1 MNSNEIREEFLKF
14 FEQNNHKIM
23 PSASLIPIDETLLFT
38 AAGMVPFKDYFLG
51 NNKPPHT
58 NLVSSQKCIRTV
70 DIDIIGDTDRHLT
83 FFEML
88 GNFSIGEYFKEQAI
102 KHAYE
107 FITKNLGINPDDLWF
122 TVYKDDDESFNI
134 WKDVIGVP
142 EERIQRGDKDNFW
155 QMNIPGPCGPCS
167 EIFIDRGPDYG
178 EEGGPIGGGED
189 RFIEIWN
196 LVFMESIQD
205 EPYNVVGELPAKN
218 IDTGMGLERIA
229 MVLQDKE
236 SPFEIDTFE
245 SIYEQLKPKIKTP
258 NKKYERIILDHMKAS
273 TFMISDGVVP
283 TNEGRGYI
291 LRRLI
296 RRAIRAYYGLTNE
309 IDSIEFLIS
318 PIVEIY
324 KDHYPDL
331 YKNIDKIKKLYTTE
345 ENLFHKTLEKG
356 TVEINRLIQDKETF
370 DEEKAFYLFETF
382 GFPYELT
389 KEIAFENNI
398 QLNDDKYMKK
408 FQEHQAKSSAFKKE
422 ISNISEFDVDC
433 NVFTGYENTNT
444 ISEVTL
450 VLNENGTTTIFTEAT
465 PFYYEAG
472 GQISDQGSIVFEDK
486 EYTVADVVQSS
497 SGATGL
503 VINKDIEI
511 QSGEKI
517 ESKVNESFRRS
528 VSKSHTSAHIVH
540 SSLRNILG
548 DHVAQA
554 GSYVA
559 PGRFRFDFSHSEKV
573 TQEEL
578 NEIFTLS
585 NKNVFSDL
593 KVDTKIMNIDDAKK
607 EGALAFFGD
616 KYDDD
621 VRVVNIGN
629 FSKEL
634 CGGTHVSNSN
644 EIGLIVLL
652 NESSIG
658 SNLRRV
664 EMLSG
669 FEAYDFMTNA
679 YNSYK
684 NVSTLWNTHIE
695 NVATKLE
702 SFFNS
707 YEELKSQ
714 VDQFKQIRNNEM
726 VDQISNKFENVGDY
740 KVFINQVS
748 MDTVDDIRN
757 VAINSINNGVVDY
770 IYLISQIES
779 KFVIVAMKN
788 EKVIKDM
795 NVSELVIET
804 SKNFG
809 GGASKDQVLSVGV
822 GPNDYSKD
830 ETLKYV
836 KESIVNNLKWKT

>member
-51 NNKPPHT
+51 NNKPPHI

-122 TVYKDDDESFNI
+122 TVYKDDEESFNI

-229 MVLQDKE
+229 MVLQDRE

-245 SIYEQLKPKIKTP
+245 SIYEQLKPKIKNP

-309 IDSIEFLIS
+309 IDTIEFLIS
-318 PIVEIY
+318 PIVDIY

-356 TVEINRLIQDKETF
+356 TVEINRLIQDKESF

-408 FQEHQAKSSAFKKE
+408 FKDHQAKSSAFKKE
-422 ISNISEFDVDC
+422 VSNISEFDVDC

-450 VLNENGTTTIFTEAT
+450 VLNENGTTTIFTEST

-503 VINKDIEI
+503 VIKEDIGI

-593 KVDTKIMNIDDAKK
+593 KVDTKVMNIDEAKK

-684 NVSTLWNTHIE
+684 SVSNLLNTNIE
-695 NVATKLE
+695 NVPTKLE

-726 VDQISNKFENVGDY
+726 VEQISNKFENVGDY

-757 VAINSINNGVVDY
+757 IAINSINNGVVDY

-809 GGASKDQVLSVGV
+809 GGASKDQVLSVGG
-822 GPNDYSKD
+822 GPNDYSID

-836 KESIVNNLKWKT
+836 KESIVNNLK

>member
-450 VLNENGTTTIFTEAT
+450 VVNKNSTTTIFTEAT

-472 GQISDQGSIVFEDK
+472 GQISDQGSIIFEDK

-503 VINKDIEI
+503 VINEDIEI

-540 SSLRNILG
+540 SSLRKILG

-593 KVDTKIMNIDDAKK
+593 KVDTKIMNIDEAKK

-684 NVSTLWNTHIE
+684 SVSNLLNTNIE
-695 NVATKLE
+695 NVPTKLE
-702 SFFNS
+702 SLFNS

-809 GGASKDQVLSVGV
+809 GGASKDQVLSVGG
-822 GPNDYSKD
+822 GPNDYSID

-836 KESIVNNLKWKT
+836 KESIVNNIK

>member
-51 NNKPPHT
+51 NNKPPHV

-422 ISNISEFDVDC
+422 TSNISEFDVDC

-503 VINKDIEI
+503 VINEDIEI

-593 KVDTKIMNIDDAKK
+593 KVDTKIMNIDEAKK

-684 NVSTLWNTHIE
+684 SVSNLLNTNIE
-695 NVATKLE
+695 NVPTKLE

-770 IYLISQIES
+770 IYLIAQIES

-788 EKVIKDM
+788 EKVIQDM

-809 GGASKDQVLSVGV
+809 GGASKDQVLSVGG
-822 GPNDYSKD
+822 GPNDYSID

-836 KESIVNNLKWKT
+836 KESIVNNLK

>member
-14 FEQNNHKIM
+14 FEQNNHMIM

-356 TVEINRLIQDKETF
+356 TVEINRLIQDKEKF

-503 VINKDIEI
+503 VINEDIEI

-593 KVDTKIMNIDDAKK
+593 KVDTKVMNIDEAKK

-684 NVSTLWNTHIE
+684 SVSNLLNTNIE
-695 NVATKLE
+695 NVPTKLE
-702 SFFNS
+702 SLFNS

-809 GGASKDQVLSVGV
+809 GGASKDQVLSVGG
-822 GPNDYSKD
+822 GPNDYSID

-836 KESIVNNLKWKT
+836 KESIVNNIK

>member
-422 ISNISEFDVDC
+422 TSNISEFDVDC

-503 VINKDIEI
+503 VINEDIEI

-593 KVDTKIMNIDDAKK
+593 KVDTKIMNIDEAKK

-684 NVSTLWNTHIE
+684 NVSNLLNTNIE
-695 NVATKLE
+695 NVPTKLE
-702 SFFNS
+702 SLFNS

-770 IYLISQIES
+770 IYLIAQIES

-809 GGASKDQVLSVGV
+809 GGASKDQVLSVGG
-822 GPNDYSKD
+822 GPNDYSID

-836 KESIVNNLKWKT
+836 KESIVNNLK

>member
-503 VINKDIEI
+503 VINEDIEI

-593 KVDTKIMNIDDAKK
+593 KVDTKIMNIDEAKK

-684 NVSTLWNTHIE
+684 NVSNLLNTNIE
-695 NVATKLE
+695 NVPTKLE
-702 SFFNS
+702 SLFNS

-809 GGASKDQVLSVGV
+809 GGASKDQVLSVGG
-822 GPNDYSKD
+822 GPNDYSID

-836 KESIVNNLKWKT
+836 KESIVNNIK

>member
-245 SIYEQLKPKIKTP
+245 SIYEQLKPKIKNP

-356 TVEINRLIQDKETF
+356 TVEINRLIQDKEKF

-472 GQISDQGSIVFEDK
+472 GQISDQGSIIFEDK

-503 VINKDIEI
+503 VINEDIEI

-540 SSLRNILG
+540 SSLRKILG

-593 KVDTKIMNIDDAKK
+593 KVDTKIMNIDEAKK

-684 NVSTLWNTHIE
+684 SVSNLLNTNIE
-695 NVATKLE
+695 NVPTKLE
-702 SFFNS
+702 SLFNS

-809 GGASKDQVLSVGV
+809 GGASKDQVLSVGG
-822 GPNDYSKD
+822 GPNDYSID

-836 KESIVNNLKWKT
+836 KESIVNNLK

>member
-422 ISNISEFDVDC
+422 TSNISEFDVDC

-472 GQISDQGSIVFEDK
+472 GQISDQGSIIFEDK

-503 VINKDIEI
+503 VINEDIEI

-540 SSLRNILG
+540 SSLRKILG

-578 NEIFTLS
+578 NEIFSLS

-593 KVDTKIMNIDDAKK
+593 KVNTKIMNIDEAKK

-684 NVSTLWNTHIE
+684 SVSNLLNTNIE
-695 NVATKLE
+695 NVPTKLE
-702 SFFNS
+702 SLFNS

-809 GGASKDQVLSVGV
+809 GGASKDQVLSVGG
-822 GPNDYSKD
+822 GPNDYSID

-836 KESIVNNLKWKT
+836 KESIVNNLK

>member
-51 NNKPPHT
+51 NNKPPHV

-245 SIYEQLKPKIKTP
+245 SIYEQLKSKIKTP

-318 PIVEIY
+318 PIVEVY

-422 ISNISEFDVDC
+422 TSNISEFDVDC

-472 GQISDQGSIVFEDK
+472 GQISDQGSIIFEDI

-503 VINKDIEI
+503 VINEDLEI

-593 KVDTKIMNIDDAKK
+593 KVDTKIMNIDEAKK

-684 NVSTLWNTHIE
+684 SVSNLLNTNIE
-695 NVATKLE
+695 NVPTKLE

-770 IYLISQIES
+770 IYLIAQIES
-779 KFVIVAMKN
+779 KYVIVAMKN

-809 GGASKDQVLSVGV
+809 GGASKDQVLSVGG
-822 GPNDYSKD
+822 GPNDYSID

-836 KESIVNNLKWKT
+836 KESIVNNLK

>member
-51 NNKPPHT
+51 NNKPPHV

-107 FITKNLGINPDDLWF
+107 FITKNLEINPDDLWF

-245 SIYEQLKPKIKTP
+245 SIYEKLKPKIKNP

-422 ISNISEFDVDC
+422 TSNISEFDVDC

-503 VINKDIEI
+503 VINEDIEI

-573 TQEEL
+573 
-578 NEIFTLS
+578 
-585 NKNVFSDL
+585 
-593 KVDTKIMNIDDAKK
+593 
-607 EGALAFFGD
+607 
-616 KYDDD
+616 
-621 VRVVNIGN
+621 
-629 FSKEL
+629 
-634 CGGTHVSNSN
+634 
-644 EIGLIVLL
+644 
-652 NESSIG
+652 
-658 SNLRRV
+658 
-664 EMLSG
+664 
-669 FEAYDFMTNA
+669 
-679 YNSYK
+679 
-684 NVSTLWNTHIE
+684 
-695 NVATKLE
+695 
-702 SFFNS
+702 
-707 YEELKSQ
+707 SQ
-714 VDQFKQIRNNEM
+714 
-726 VDQISNKFENVGDY
+726 
-740 KVFINQVS
+740 
-748 MDTVDDIRN
+748 
-757 VAINSINNGVVDY
+757 
-770 IYLISQIES
+770 
-779 KFVIVAMKN
+779 
-788 EKVIKDM
+788 
-795 NVSELVIET
+795 
-804 SKNFG
+804 
-809 GGASKDQVLSVGV
+809 
-822 GPNDYSKD
+822 
-830 ETLKYV
+830 
-836 KESIVNNLKWKT
+836 

>member
-51 NNKPPHT
+51 NSKPPHV

-245 SIYEQLKPKIKTP
+245 SIYEKLKPKIKNP

-486 EYTVADVVQSS
+486 EYMVADVVQSS

-503 VINKDIEI
+503 VINEDIEI
-511 QSGEKI
+511 KSGEKI

-684 NVSTLWNTHIE
+684 NVSNLLNTNIE
-695 NVATKLE
+695 NVPTKLE

-770 IYLISQIES
+770 IYLIAQIES

-788 EKVIKDM
+788 EKVIQDM

-809 GGASKDQVLSVGV
+809 GGASKDQVLSVGG
-822 GPNDYSKD
+822 GPNDYSID

-836 KESIVNNLKWKT
+836 KESIVNNLK

>member
-1 MNSNEIREEFLKF
+1 MNSNEIRDEFLKF

-422 ISNISEFDVDC
+422 TSNISEFDVDC

-503 VINKDIEI
+503 VINEDIEI

-684 NVSTLWNTHIE
+684 SVSNLLNTNIE
-695 NVATKLE
+695 NVPTKLE
-702 SFFNS
+702 SLFNS

-809 GGASKDQVLSVGV
+809 GGASKDQVLSVGG
-822 GPNDYSKD
+822 GPNDYSID

-836 KESIVNNLKWKT
+836 KESIVNNIK

>member
-51 NNKPPHT
+51 NNKPPHV

-245 SIYEQLKPKIKTP
+245 SIYEQLKPKIKNP

-422 ISNISEFDVDC
+422 TSNISEFDVDC

-503 VINKDIEI
+503 VINEDIEI
-511 QSGEKI
+511 QAGEKI

-684 NVSTLWNTHIE
+684 NVSNLLNTNIE
-695 NVATKLE
+695 NVPTKLE

-770 IYLISQIES
+770 IYLIAQIES

-788 EKVIKDM
+788 EKVIQDM

-809 GGASKDQVLSVGV
+809 GGASKDQVLSVGG
-822 GPNDYSKD
+822 GPNDYSID

-836 KESIVNNLKWKT
+836 KESIVNNLK

>member
-422 ISNISEFDVDC
+422 TSNISEFDVDC

-503 VINKDIEI
+503 VINEDIEI

-593 KVDTKIMNIDDAKK
+593 KVDTKIMNIDEAKK

-684 NVSTLWNTHIE
+684 SVSNLLNTNIE
-695 NVATKLE
+695 NVPTKLE
-702 SFFNS
+702 SLFNS

-770 IYLISQIES
+770 IYLIAQIES

-788 EKVIKDM
+788 EKVIIDM

-809 GGASKDQVLSVGV
+809 GGASKDQVLSVGG
-822 GPNDYSKD
+822 GPNDYSID

-836 KESIVNNLKWKT
+836 KESIVNNIK

>member
-122 TVYKDDDESFNI
+122 TVYKDDEESFNI

-245 SIYEQLKPKIKTP
+245 SIYEQLKPKIKNP

-422 ISNISEFDVDC
+422 VSNISEFDVDC

-472 GQISDQGSIVFEDK
+472 GQISDQGSIIFEDK

-503 VINKDIEI
+503 VINEDIEI

-593 KVDTKIMNIDDAKK
+593 KVDTKIMNIDEAKK

-684 NVSTLWNTHIE
+684 SVSNLLNTNIE
-695 NVATKLE
+695 NVPTKLE
-702 SFFNS
+702 SLFNS

-809 GGASKDQVLSVGV
+809 GGASKDQVLSVGG
-822 GPNDYSKD
+822 GPNDYSID

-836 KESIVNNLKWKT
+836 KESIVNNLK

>member
-122 TVYKDDDESFNI
+122 TVYKDDEESFNI

-356 TVEINRLIQDKETF
+356 TVEINRLIQDKEKF

-503 VINKDIEI
+503 VINEDIEI

-540 SSLRNILG
+540 SSLRKILG

-593 KVDTKIMNIDDAKK
+593 KVDTKIMNIDEAKK

-684 NVSTLWNTHIE
+684 SVSNLLNTNIE
-695 NVATKLE
+695 NVPTKLE
-702 SFFNS
+702 SLFNS

-809 GGASKDQVLSVGV
+809 GGASKDQVLSVGG
-822 GPNDYSKD
+822 GPNDYSID
-830 ETLKYV
+830 ETLKHV
-836 KESIVNNLKWKT
+836 KESIVNNLK

>member
-107 FITKNLGINPDDLWF
+107 FITKNLEINPDDLWF

-245 SIYEQLKPKIKTP
+245 SIYEQLKPKIKNP

-422 ISNISEFDVDC
+422 TSNISEFDVDC

-450 VLNENGTTTIFTEAT
+450 VQNKNGSTTIFTEAT

-503 VINKDIEI
+503 VINEDIEI

-593 KVDTKIMNIDDAKK
+593 KVDTKIMNIDEAKK

-684 NVSTLWNTHIE
+684 SVSNLLNTNIE
-695 NVATKLE
+695 NVPTKLE
-702 SFFNS
+702 SLFNS

-757 VAINSINNGVVDY
+757 VAINSINNGIVDY
-770 IYLISQIES
+770 IYLIAQIES

-809 GGASKDQVLSVGV
+809 GGASKDQVLSVGG
-822 GPNDYSKD
+822 GPNDYSID

-836 KESIVNNLKWKT
+836 KESIVNNLK

>member
-122 TVYKDDDESFNI
+122 TVYKDDEESFNI

-245 SIYEQLKPKIKTP
+245 SIYEQLKPKIKNP

-503 VINKDIEI
+503 VINEDIEI

-540 SSLRNILG
+540 SSLRKILG

-593 KVDTKIMNIDDAKK
+593 KVDTKIMNIDEAKK

-684 NVSTLWNTHIE
+684 SVSNLLNTNIE
-695 NVATKLE
+695 NVPTKLE
-702 SFFNS
+702 SLFNS

-809 GGASKDQVLSVGV
+809 GGASKDQVLSVGG
-822 GPNDYSKD
+822 GPNDYSID

-836 KESIVNNLKWKT
+836 KESIVNNLK

>member
-51 NNKPPHT
+51 NSKPPHT

-245 SIYEQLKPKIKTP
+245 SIYEQLKPKIKNP

-503 VINKDIEI
+503 VINENIEI
-511 QSGEKI
+511 QSGAKI

-540 SSLRNILG
+540 SSLRKILG

-593 KVDTKIMNIDDAKK
+593 KVDTKIMNIEDAKK

-684 NVSTLWNTHIE
+684 SEFVSR
-695 NVATKLE
+695 
-702 SFFNS
+702 S
-707 YEELKSQ
+707 
-714 VDQFKQIRNNEM
+714 
-726 VDQISNKFENVGDY
+726 
-740 KVFINQVS
+740 
-748 MDTVDDIRN
+748 
-757 VAINSINNGVVDY
+757 
-770 IYLISQIES
+770 
-779 KFVIVAMKN
+779 
-788 EKVIKDM
+788 
-795 NVSELVIET
+795 T
-804 SKNFG
+804 S
-809 GGASKDQVLSVGV
+809 
-822 GPNDYSKD
+822 
-830 ETLKYV
+830 
-836 KESIVNNLKWKT
+836 

>member
-51 NNKPPHT
+51 NNKPPHK

-107 FITKNLGINPDDLWF
+107 FITKNLGINPNDLWF

-245 SIYEQLKPKIKTP
+245 SIYQQLKPKIKNP

-309 IDSIEFLIS
+309 IDTIEFLIS

-331 YKNIDKIKKLYTTE
+331 HKNSDKIKKLYITE

-398 QLNDDKYMKK
+398 KLNDDKYMKK
-408 FQEHQAKSSAFKKE
+408 FQEHQAKSSAFKKDV
-422 ISNISEFDVDC
+422 SNISEFDVDC

-450 VLNENGTTTIFTEAT
+450 VLNENGATTIFTEAT

-486 EYTVADVVQSS
+486 EYKVADVIQSS

-503 VINKDIEI
+503 VIDENIEI

-517 ESKVNESFRRS
+517 ESKVNETFRSS

-593 KVDTKIMNIDDAKK
+593 KVDTKIMNIDEAKK

-621 VRVVNIGN
+621 VRVVNIGS

-669 FEAYDFMTNA
+669 FEAYDFMSNA

-684 NVSTLWNTHIE
+684 SVSNLLNTNIE
-695 NVATKLE
+695 NVPTKLE

-714 VDQFKQIRNNEM
+714 VDQFKQIQNNEM
-726 VDQISNKFENVGDY
+726 VDQISNKFENVGNY

-770 IYLISQIES
+770 IYLISQIDS

-809 GGASKDQVLSVGV
+809 GGASKDEVLSVGG
-822 GPNDYSKD
+822 GPNGYSID

-836 KESIVNNLKWKT
+836 KESIVNNLK

>member
-1 MNSNEIREEFLKF
+1 MNSSEIREEFLKF

-51 NNKPPHT
+51 NNKPPHV

-134 WKDVIGVP
+134 WKEVIGVP

-245 SIYEQLKPKIKTP
+245 SIYEQLKPKIKNS

-309 IDSIEFLIS
+309 IDTIEFLIS

-356 TVEINRLIQDKETF
+356 TVEINRLIQDNESF

-408 FQEHQAKSSAFKKE
+408 FQEHQAKSSAFKKDT
-422 ISNISEFDVDC
+422 SNISEFDVDC

-450 VLNENGTTTIFTEAT
+450 VLNENGATTIFTEAT

-486 EYTVADVVQSS
+486 EYTVTDVVQSS

-503 VINKDIEI
+503 VINEDIEI

-548 DHVAQA
+548 NHVAQA

-684 NVSTLWNTHIE
+684 NVSNLLNTNIE
-695 NVATKLE
+695 NVPTKLE

-770 IYLISQIES
+770 IYLISKIDS

-809 GGASKDQVLSVGV
+809 GGASKDKVLSVGG
-822 GPNDYSKD
+822 GPNDYSID

-836 KESIVNNLKWKT
+836 KESIVNNLK

>member
-51 NNKPPHT
+51 NNKPPHI

-122 TVYKDDDESFNI
+122 TVYKDDEESFNI

-245 SIYEQLKPKIKTP
+245 SIYEQLKPKIKNP

-309 IDSIEFLIS
+309 IDTIEFLIS
-318 PIVEIY
+318 PIVDVY

-345 ENLFHKTLEKG
+345 EKLFHKTLEKG
-356 TVEINRLIQDKETF
+356 TVEINRLIQDKESF

-408 FQEHQAKSSAFKKE
+408 FKDHQAKSSAFKKE
-422 ISNISEFDVDC
+422 VSNISEFDVDC

-503 VINKDIEI
+503 VIKEDIGI

-593 KVDTKIMNIDDAKK
+593 KVDTKVMNIDEAKK

-684 NVSTLWNTHIE
+684 SVSNLLNTNIE
-695 NVATKLE
+695 NVPTKLE

-726 VDQISNKFENVGDY
+726 VEQISNKFENVGDY

-788 EKVIKDM
+788 EKVVKDM

-809 GGASKDQVLSVGV
+809 GGASKDQVLSVGG
-822 GPNDYSKD
+822 GPNDYSID

-836 KESIVNNLKWKT
+836 KESIVNNLK

>member
-51 NNKPPHT
+51 NNKPPHI

-356 TVEINRLIQDKETF
+356 TVEINRLMQDKETF

-472 GQISDQGSIVFEDK
+472 GQISDQGSIIFEDK

-503 VINKDIEI
+503 VINEDIKI

-593 KVDTKIMNIDDAKK
+593 KVDTKIMNIDEAKK

-684 NVSTLWNTHIE
+684 SVSNLLNTNIE
-695 NVATKLE
+695 NVPTKLE
-702 SFFNS
+702 SLFNS

-809 GGASKDQVLSVGV
+809 GGASKDQVLSVGG
-822 GPNDYSKD
+822 GPNDYSID

-836 KESIVNNLKWKT
+836 KESIVNNIK

>member
-422 ISNISEFDVDC
+422 TSNISEFDVDC

-503 VINKDIEI
+503 VINEDIKI

-593 KVDTKIMNIDDAKK
+593 KVDTKIMNIDEAKK

-684 NVSTLWNTHIE
+684 NVSNLLNTNIE
-695 NVATKLE
+695 NVPTKLE
-702 SFFNS
+702 SLFNS

-809 GGASKDQVLSVGV
+809 GGASKDQVLSVGG
-822 GPNDYSKD
+822 GPNDYSID

-836 KESIVNNLKWKT
+836 KESIVNNLK

>member
-107 FITKNLGINPDDLWF
+107 FITKNLEINPDDLWF

-422 ISNISEFDVDC
+422 TSNISEFDVDC

-503 VINKDIEI
+503 VINEDIEI

-593 KVDTKIMNIDDAKK
+593 KVDTKIMNIDEAKK

-684 NVSTLWNTHIE
+684 SVSNLLNTNIE
-695 NVATKLE
+695 NVPTKLE
-702 SFFNS
+702 SLFNS

-770 IYLISQIES
+770 IYLIAQIES

-809 GGASKDQVLSVGV
+809 GGASKDQVLSVGG
-822 GPNDYSKD
+822 GPNDYSID

-836 KESIVNNLKWKT
+836 KESIVNNLK